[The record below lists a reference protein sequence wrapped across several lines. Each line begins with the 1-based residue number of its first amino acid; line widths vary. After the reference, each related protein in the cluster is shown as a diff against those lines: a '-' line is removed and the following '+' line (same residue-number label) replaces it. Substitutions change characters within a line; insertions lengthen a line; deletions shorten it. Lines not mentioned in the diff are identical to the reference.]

1 MCMASERTR
10 KDLSYSLA
18 KLTVGS
24 YLNGVSLIVV
34 CVVVTIV
41 VLVVLLLL
49 HQAVDHAFVE
59 DAAAAQRAL
68 LVAQHLR
75 NTLQCQSISFL

>member
-10 KDLSYSLA
+10 KDLSYSLT

-24 YLNGVSLIVV
+24 YLNVCLIVV

-41 VLVVLLLL
+41 VLVLLLLL

-75 NTLQCQSISFL
+75 NTLQCQYISFL